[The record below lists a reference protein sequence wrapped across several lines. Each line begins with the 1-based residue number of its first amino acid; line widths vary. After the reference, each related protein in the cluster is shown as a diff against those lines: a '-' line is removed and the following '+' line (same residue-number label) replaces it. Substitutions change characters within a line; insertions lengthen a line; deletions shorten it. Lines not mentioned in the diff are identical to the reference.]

1 MRRYMLKHS
10 FSHLTGIGPKTEAR
24 LWARGILS
32 WEDLLLRHDKNG
44 ALPDPLLAKEIKGSI
59 SHLDKR
65 DPVYFETLLPPAH
78 HWRLY
83 PEFRRSTAFLDIET
97 NGIMGRGGYIT
108 AISLYDGKEEHYYVR
123 GKNLSD
129 FPRDLR
135 TYDLLVTYNGKTFDI
150 PFIEREFKITVKKAH
165 IDLRHIL
172 HGLGYRG
179 GLKGC
184 ERAIG
189 IDRGGCEGLNG
200 YSAVLLWKD
209 YMLTGSE
216 GALETLLAYNM
227 QDSVNLEAL
236 LLHVCERKLQKT
248 PFLAE
253 FDLRAETP
261 PTPRFSPHAAAVK
274 KVLRRS
280 RGRTSRRRGNRT

>member
-1 MRRYMLKHS
+1 MLKHS
-10 FSHLTGIGPKTEAR
+10 FSHLTGIGAKTEAR
-24 LWARGILS
+24 LWARGITT
-32 WEDLLLRHDKNG
+32 WDDLLCHDKGSTLSNPG
-44 ALPDPLLAKEIKGSI
+44 LIKEIKGSKL
-59 SHLDKR
+59 HLDKR
-65 DPVYFETLLPPAH
+65 DPLYFETLLPPDH

-83 PEFRRSTAFLDIET
+83 PEFRATTAFVDIET

-108 AISLYDGKEEHYYVR
+108 AISLYDGKKEHYYVR
-123 GKNLSD
+123 DKNLGN

-135 TYDLLVTYNGKTFDI
+135 AYDLIVTYNGKTFDI
-150 PFIEREFKITVKKAH
+150 PFIEREFKMTVKKAH
-165 IDLRHIL
+165 LDLRFIL

-189 IDRGGCEGLNG
+189 IDRGGCDGLDG

-236 LLHVCERKLQKT
+236 LLHVCHRKLKKT
-248 PFLAE
+248 PFFSE
-253 FDLRAETP
+253 YDLKASP
-261 PTPRFSPHAAAVK
+261 PPVPRFVPNAAAVK
-274 KVLRRS
+274 KVLRR
-280 RGRTSRRRGNRT
+280 GRRKTSRRQGRRLK

>member
-1 MRRYMLKHS
+1 MLKHS
-10 FSHLTGIGPKTEAR
+10 FSHLKGFGAKTEAR
-24 LWARGILS
+24 LWASGITT
-32 WEDLLLRHDKNG
+32 WDDLLLRHDKDG
-44 ALPDPLLAKEIKGSI
+44 VAPDPALAKEIQGSI
-59 SHLDKR
+59 DHLSKM
-65 DPVYFETLLPPAH
+65 DPLYFELLLPPAH

-83 PEFRRSTAFLDIET
+83 PVFRTSTAYIDIET
-97 NGIMGRGGYIT
+97 NGIMGTGGYIT
-108 AISLYDGKEEHYYVR
+108 AISLYDGKSEYYYVR
-123 GKNLSD
+123 GKNLGD

-135 TYDLLVTYNGKTFDI
+135 QYDLIVTYNGKTFDI
-150 PFIEREFKITVKKAH
+150 PFIEREFKISVKKAH

-209 YMLTGSE
+209 YLQRGSE

-236 LLHVCERKLQKT
+236 LLHVCHLKLKKT
-248 PFLAE
+248 PFLHE
-253 FDLRAETP
+253 YSLTAETP
-261 PTPRFSPHAAAVK
+261 PTPRFHAHEAAVK
-274 KVLRRS
+274 RVIRRG
-280 RGRTSRRRGNRT
+280 GRKTRRRR